1 MSQKQKEATLQ
12 KFRDFSDIKKKGL
25 DFYKPFIRATSNIQE
40 LNKAEFIRHTAISRN
55 AFKSNGGNTDFQ
67 DLFFEFERDI
77 IGKLRKIGFL
87 PNLSNESESSNT
99 TKKVSKKLNQ
109 QQAKDTVTVQSS
121 TFLENKVIE
130 LELEIK
136 KLRKQL
142 GKEQKDNARHRESL
156 QVMNEID
163 GLYLE

>member
-12 KFRDFSDIKKKGL
+12 KFRDFSDIEKNGL
-25 DFYKPFIRATSNIQE
+25 DFYKPFIRATKTIQE
-40 LNKAEFIRHTAISRN
+40 VNKAEFIRYTAISRN
-55 AFKSNGGNTDFQ
+55 VFKTNGGNVDFQ
-67 DLFFEFERDI
+67 EFFFEFEKDI

-87 PNLSNESESSNT
+87 PILSNESETSNT

-109 QQAKDTVTVQSS
+109 QQAKGKITIQSS

-142 GKEQKDNARHRESL
+142 GKEQKDIARHRESL